1 MTPLLTL
8 DFARRGARNPRAGVA
23 LAIFAALAALF
34 AGDALWHAYR
44 ANERAHDT
52 LAAFVHLH
60 APAPSRHDSA
70 ASTPAAR
77 QQAKEI
83 NAVFSEITVPWQDLL
98 AIVEGYREHDVAL
111 IGIDQSPAQGQ
122 IRITAEAKDFDAM
135 VRYLKYLQGSALLR
149 EAVLNTHLVETTTP
163 GVPVRFQI
171 TAIWRKP

>member
-1 MTPLLTL
+1 MMPHLSI
-8 DFARRGARNPRAGVA
+8 DFARSGTRLPRAGVA
-23 LAIFAALAALF
+23 LAVVAALVAAVAGDLLWGAYTEHDRARTALEAALR
-34 AGDALWHAYR
+34 R
-44 ANERAHDT
+44 A
-52 LAAFVHLH
+52 
-60 APAPSRHDSA
+60 PGPSKREVA

-77 QQAKEI
+77 EQARQI
-83 NAVFSEITVPWQDLL
+83 SVAFSELTVPWQDLL
-98 AIVEGYREHDVAL
+98 SIVEGYGERDVAL